1 LFLGSSPAQA
11 SVAPIAHEKEES
23 RLCCGKDK
31 SVSLP
36 DTRLKEPVVR
46 LKRLSAEVRV
56 FVVCPIC
63 YRVGSSVTKQWQMRS
78 FSFGDEGYVECDAV
92 LLDE

>member
-1 LFLGSSPAQA
+1 VEKFHLKILGRVEVKEYECLHVLHSNTKCSQSFLGSSPAQA

-23 RLCCGKDK
+23 RLYCGKDKK

-46 LKRLSAEVRV
+46 LNRLSAEVN
-56 FVVCPIC
+56 F
-63 YRVGSSVTKQWQMRS
+63 
-78 FSFGDEGYVECDAV
+78 
-92 LLDE
+92 

>member
-1 LFLGSSPAQA
+1 MFYFVLQAGLIQFIVLGSSPAQA

-31 SVSLP
+31 SVSLS

-46 LKRLSAEVRV
+46 LKRLSAEVC
-56 FVVCPIC
+56 FLMCSIC
-63 YRVGSSVTKQWQMRS
+63 CVKRSVIKQ
-78 FSFGDEGYVECDAV
+78 
-92 LLDE
+92 

>member
-1 LFLGSSPAQA
+1 MLEVVLMQYMFIGSSPAQA

-31 SVSLP
+31 SVSLS

-46 LKRLSAEVRV
+46 LKRLSAEVSI
-56 FVVCPIC
+56 FIVCSIC
-63 YRVGSSVTKQWQMRS
+63 YC
-78 FSFGDEGYVECDAV
+78 VEV
-92 LLDE
+92 QL